1 METRTWTA
9 VHASVSIENMPFHG
23 DGTSA
28 WRCFKIYQADARGHI
43 HVLVGKESLMSQL
56 SCHEHVLRHL
66 STKQCVDKMV
76 CVCVCVC
83 VCAGYCR
90 RVCVCVCVFCV
101 QHAAAPCRHLVPAP
115 TLHPCRLTF
124 WLHPTELLPWAA
136 RHGQDNNVE
145 NECAKRACRAAFVSA
160 HAVFRGPVS
169 TDRRL

>member
-1 METRTWTA
+1 VDLALLDVVGPYSASIHDYDMETRTWTA

-23 DGTSA
+23 DSASA

-83 VCAGYCR
+83 VCRLLQTC
-90 RVCVCVCVFCV
+90 VCLCVCVLC
-101 QHAAAPCRHLVPAP
+101 
-115 TLHPCRLTF
+115 
-124 WLHPTELLPWAA
+124 AA
-136 RHGQDNNVE
+136 RRCTLPPPRPG
-145 NECAKRACRAAFVSA
+145 S
-160 HAVFRGPVS
+160 HASSLQTHILVAPNRTS
-169 TDRRL
+169 TLGCKARTG